1 MKPIPGLLEFVRD
14 ILRPPLLA
22 KQRVKVVIDLAVADV
37 LDRMGL
43 QLNDLDVR
51 LVLTE
56 IRFSLHPRPPPGD
69 ALGFDSRGRI

>member
-1 MKPIPGLLEFVRD
+1 
-14 ILRPPLLA
+14 
-22 KQRVKVVIDLAVADV
+22 

-56 IRFSLHPRPPPGD
+56 IRFSLHPRPPP
-69 ALGFDSRGRI
+69 ATR